1 MKAEFALTVDS
12 EGNPMI
18 EFKHHDRSDELEQ
31 KLLGVLVKQAQSKGI
46 ALYPVNGHVEL
57 GTNNSWNGYVIK
69 AKK

>member
-57 GTNNSWNGYVIK
+57 GTPITVGM
-69 AKK
+69 AM

>member
-1 MKAEFALTVDS
+1 MKAEFVLTVDS

-46 ALYPVNGHVEL
+46 ALYPVNGHIEV
-57 GTNNSWNGYVIK
+57 GTKNSWNGYVIK